1 MKKDKTINLYSLI
14 KNKSSFPATRLCS
27 SLDTNNFARQFYGDD
42 VNIYES
48 FFMITLNRNNVTT
61 GVVKIGQGGCTETSV
76 DIKLISHYAIQSLA
90 QGVIC
95 FHNHPSG
102 NVTPSQQDIRITA
115 RIKECLKIFDINLL
129 DHVIIAGDIYHS
141 MTDNGEI

>member
-27 SLDTNNFARQFYGDD
+27 SLDTTNLARQFYSSDID
-42 VNIYES
+42 IYES
-48 FFMITLNRNNVTT
+48 FYIITLNRNNVTT

-90 QGVIC
+90 QGVIL

-102 NVTPSQQDIRITA
+102 NILPSKQDLKITEK
-115 RIKECLKIFDINLL
+115 IKNCLKVFDINLL
-129 DHVIIAGDIYHS
+129 DHVIVSSDEYHS
-141 MTDNGEI
+141 MADNGEI